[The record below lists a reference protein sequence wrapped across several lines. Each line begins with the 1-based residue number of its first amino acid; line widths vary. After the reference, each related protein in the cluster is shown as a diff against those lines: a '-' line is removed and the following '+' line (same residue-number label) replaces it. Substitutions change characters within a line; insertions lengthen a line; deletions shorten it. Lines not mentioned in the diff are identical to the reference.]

1 MLAGCLCKRI
11 RRCRGGLNAFATG
24 FAFAAITVTRA
35 FFARGTVVLRVA
47 HGLVVGHWLG
57 VACQSKRF
65 TCFLRRGIA
74 VAGCLIAW
82 WAAFATFG
90 AVATLAIAVGPLCA

>member
-1 MLAGCLCKRI
+1 MLAGCFCKRI
-11 RRCRGGLNAFATG
+11 RWRRGGLNAFATG

-35 FFARGTVVLRVA
+35 FFARGSVVLRVA